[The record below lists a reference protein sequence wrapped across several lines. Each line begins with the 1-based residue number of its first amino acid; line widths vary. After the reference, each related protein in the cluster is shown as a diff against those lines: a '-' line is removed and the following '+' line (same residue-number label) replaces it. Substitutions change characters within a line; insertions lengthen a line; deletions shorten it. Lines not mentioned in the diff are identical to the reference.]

1 VRSVVR
7 PRCGRSLAGVC
18 RYAVAGLNYK
28 TLTAIG
34 ETRLDMLD
42 NVDAALF
49 SIALNVILI
58 PRTPSLALLSR
69 PSSLISG

>member
-1 VRSVVR
+1 
-7 PRCGRSLAGVC
+7 
-18 RYAVAGLNYK
+18 LNYK